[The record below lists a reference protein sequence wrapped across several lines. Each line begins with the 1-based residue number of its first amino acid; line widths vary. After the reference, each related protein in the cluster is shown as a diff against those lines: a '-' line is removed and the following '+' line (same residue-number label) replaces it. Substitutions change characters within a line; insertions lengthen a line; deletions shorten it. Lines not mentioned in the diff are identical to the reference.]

1 MVEFVGLS
9 GPVKFDTSGLRTQ
22 FQLDLMELHMDGLVM
37 MMIIVTMRKM
47 ISMKVKILTTF
58 AADRQLLTQVITIF
72 FLFQTKVG
80 NWNYLDKLALS
91 RYEGQFDKKSQVY
104 MYLYRGVQSSNIV
117 SFCVKKTH
125 ISALVSSLVS

>member
-37 MMIIVTMRKM
+37 MMMMMMIIVTRRKM
-47 ISMKVKILTTF
+47 ISMKVKMLTTF
-58 AADRQLLTQVITIF
+58 AADRQLLAQVITIF

-91 RYEGQFDKKSQVY
+91 RYEGQ
-104 MYLYRGVQSSNIV
+104 
-117 SFCVKKTH
+117 
-125 ISALVSSLVS
+125 

>member
-37 MMIIVTMRKM
+37 MMMMIIVTMRKL
-47 ISMKVKILTTF
+47 ISMKVSILTTF
-58 AADRQLLTQVITIF
+58 AADRQLLAQVITIV

-91 RYEGQFDKKSQVY
+91 RYEGQ
-104 MYLYRGVQSSNIV
+104 
-117 SFCVKKTH
+117 
-125 ISALVSSLVS
+125 

>member
-58 AADRQLLTQVITIF
+58 AADRQLLAQVKTIF
-72 FLFQTKVG
+72 FQTKVG

-91 RYEGQFDKKSQVY
+91 RYEGQ
-104 MYLYRGVQSSNIV
+104 
-117 SFCVKKTH
+117 
-125 ISALVSSLVS
+125 

>member
-37 MMIIVTMRKM
+37 MMMMMMMMIIIVTLRKM

-58 AADRQLLTQVITIF
+58 AADRQLLAQVITIF
-72 FLFQTKVG
+72 FLFSG
-80 NWNYLDKLALS
+80 ESWKLELS
-91 RYEGQFDKKSQVY
+91 
-104 MYLYRGVQSSNIV
+104 
-117 SFCVKKTH
+117 
-125 ISALVSSLVS
+125 

>member
-37 MMIIVTMRKM
+37 MMIIVIMRKM

-58 AADRQLLTQVITIF
+58 AADRQLLAQVITIF

-91 RYEGQFDKKSQVY
+91 RYEGQ
-104 MYLYRGVQSSNIV
+104 
-117 SFCVKKTH
+117 
-125 ISALVSSLVS
+125 